1 VSLLTNEIK
10 TIIALD
16 RDNTLEITGRPR
28 NGRGVFVKLT
38 HVVGRT
44 DDNIVESTV
53 TDFKLSDETLR
64 GLIHVLEGYR

>member
-10 TIIALD
+10 TTIALD
-16 RDNTLEITGRPR
+16 RDNTLELTGRPR
-28 NGRGVFVKLT
+28 NGRGVSVKLT

-44 DDNIVESTV
+44 DDNIIESTV

-64 GLIHVLEGYR
+64 ALIHVLEGYR